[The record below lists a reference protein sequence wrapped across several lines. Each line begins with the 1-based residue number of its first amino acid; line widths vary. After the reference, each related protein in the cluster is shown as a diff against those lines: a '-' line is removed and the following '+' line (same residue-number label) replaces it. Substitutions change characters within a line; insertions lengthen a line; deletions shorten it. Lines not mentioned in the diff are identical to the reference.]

1 MPTPNTGAIS
11 FSDFKNYLGS
21 TTHNSFSNYYKGGS
35 VIPTLMGGADTIPTS
50 GSISF
55 SNLRNKPTNIVYP
68 DFASA
73 PIKGYQGSAGESA
86 FLTLPL
92 DSYYPLKLRTTGAN
106 FNVGVSYDPGSTW
119 VVRYIN
125 TDQIL
130 VPFVYGTS
138 KSAGYQSGSGSK
150 SQYLTYNFNGSS
162 SFVVTAYYCCQSSG
176 NKSSRPF
183 IKTIQYT

>member
-1 MPTPNTGAIS
+1 MPTPSSGAIS
-11 FSDFKNYLGS
+11 FSDFRNYLGGN
-21 TTHNSFSNYYKGGS
+21 TKNSFSNYYKGGT

-50 GSISF
+50 GTISF
-55 SNLRNKPTNIVYP
+55 SNLRNKPTDIVYP
-68 DFASA
+68 TFASA
-73 PIKGYQGSAGESA
+73 PIKGYQGSNGSSA

-119 VVRYIN
+119 VVRYVN

-138 KSAGYQSGSGSK
+138 KTAGYQSGSGSK
-150 SQYLTYNFNGSS
+150 SQYLTFTFNGSS
-162 SFVVTAYYCCQSSG
+162 SFVVTAYYASASSD
-176 NKSSRPF
+176 NKSARSF